1 MAKRGRKT
9 NKKEAPK
16 AKDPKGY
23 LDSNKDAF
31 TDYKVIKGNKIT
43 MQGVSG
49 QVYAIPV
56 DSKGNAGEGK
66 LMKPG
71 ENHKFEGASHVIE
84 VPEVAMAQLGLN
96 TGDVNP
102 KYQGFGKGVLDFI
115 QNTGNSI
122 GNDVEGNMA
131 ENSNYINR
139 AINYGSNLMNG
150 TPNNTPNTNN
160 PNASNEW
167 TGGSNTFDDG
177 SRNTQPTEEDPMDFV
192 NSTLPFDQTNGIDP
206 SSNIYNEGLNGVP
219 TQPQGNFQPSAP
231 DLLASYEEDANAV
244 DMQDDINDANA
255 DTTFLTNQMNK
266 AQKVNTDF
274 TNRKNWVEDPDQ
286 VNVSEEDEEI
296 EDTQK
301 IQFDN
306 PYGGVDIPTAAQTLG
321 ASFSYDGD
329 KKGANT
335 ARGVASGLKL
345 LTGLGRNVMS
355 GYGQNKRNQFVTDKE
370 NEKQRKANQGQTEI
384 LQQGGNITDRDLV
397 SINDTTGL
405 DFTQGG
411 ANSLFEHMPNE
422 TQGETTPIDFGK
434 YEDVGYFSTGEMQ
447 NGKRVI
453 HNTSQNPMNYVDNKR
468 NALEYLRELNGD
480 NFDFQYRNNTQESA
494 DNEVVSRKKGGKVTA
509 AELLTG
515 SVTTGDSNA
524 PHNVEVEKGE
534 HIKDN
539 QSGQVQ
545 EVMGKKHSKGGE
557 KMNLEDHKVLS
568 DFTKIGSN
576 KAKKYRD
583 EFDIKV
589 KSKDSY
595 ATVMDKILKKTGY
608 KSITDELTNTIEK
621 TEKEQKSAKDRDSE
635 ATTGINMQHLS
646 GKIND
651 LTNDLKPLEEMKAN
665 VFETLFE
672 DQQGSKS
679 KSDIESELTEM
690 KDGGEKG
697 DGNDM
702 SREKFKNWIADLRQN
717 GYEGDIDVEA
727 EDIGAE
733 AGKAQEW
740 MIKNK
745 PEVVLKYFRENGQS
759 ITAKGMDMLKNN
771 NPGIFQKAGIDGNKA
786 AASYSEEEKETIRSA
801 MKEEGLYTDEFIL
814 EQFNDNKF
822 EYRAPLMGMQLPQA
836 SGRTG
841 DTKELMK
848 RPYSGGTGEVPTVD
862 GDKAKREATGD
873 RTALLPSQHTL
884 PPSTMQPHRLGEIT
898 PRESEAKLISPTA
911 QIEELNRQAM
921 TARESINTL
930 PDSQRRAALAQLNA
944 QTQQSINQVMSQ
956 TNRANAQIEG
966 QNEQANIQRGTK
978 ADLYNEQAA
987 NLHERNQLLAKDNTE
1002 TDIRN
1007 YFNAQNKKQVANY
1020 NTINNMNLTNAM
1032 YDNFQYDGNGKLIQT
1047 GKAPD
1052 LKGLAE
1058 YYIGIGYSKTEADKK
1073 VLEDEK
1079 KSKNKKAP
1087 VAKRGRKTK

>member
-1 MAKRGRKT
+1 MTKRGRKT
-9 NKKEAPK
+9 NKKETPK
-16 AKDPKGY
+16 ANDPKGY
-23 LDSNKDAF
+23 LDSNKDKF

-43 MQGVSG
+43 MKGVSG
-49 QVYAIPV
+49 KIYAIPV

-71 ENHKFEGASHVIE
+71 EEHKFEGASHVIE
-84 VPEVAMAQLGLN
+84 VPEVAMAQGGLN
-96 TGDVNP
+96 TSPTDPTTTEPSDINAP
-102 KYQGFGKGVLDFI
+102 LFFQNQTNGVDP
-115 QNTGNSI
+115 S
-122 GNDVEGNMA
+122 
-131 ENSNYINR
+131 
-139 AINYGSNLMNG
+139 SNLYNNFLNG
-150 TPNNTPNTNN
+150 TPAQPQ
-160 PNASNEW
+160 
-167 TGGSNTFDDG
+167 GTF
-177 SRNTQPTEEDPMDFV
+177 QPTTPTTTE
-192 NSTLPFDQTNGIDP
+192 PFDINDPLSFDKMNGIDP
-206 SSNIYNEGLNGVP
+206 SSNLYNEGLNGVP
-219 TQPQGNFQPSAP
+219 SQPQGNFQPTTPTTPTMTDTRPQKSSVSTGWDLDYEKPSIIEGTTPAELLQQSATTAT
-231 DLLASYEEDANAV
+231 DELEQKYAQTEEED
-244 DMQDDINDANA
+244 
-255 DTTFLTNQMNK
+255 
-266 AQKVNTDF
+266 NTL
-274 TNRKNWVEDPDQ
+274 DP
-286 VNVSEEDEEI
+286 
-296 EDTQK
+296 TQK

-355 GYGQNKRNQFVTDKE
+355 GYGQNKRNQYVTDQE
-370 NEKQRKANQGQTEI
+370 NEKQRKANQGQ
-384 LQQGGNITDRDLV
+384 LQYKQEGGNITGRDLA

-434 YEDVGYFSTGEMQ
+434 YEDAGYFSTGEIQ

-480 NFDFQYRNNTQESA
+480 TFDFQYKDNTQESA
-494 DNEVVSRKKGGKVTA
+494 GNEVVSRKKGGKVTA

-515 SVTTGDSNA
+515 SVATGDENA

-539 QSGQVQ
+539 QTGQVQ
-545 EVMGKKHSKGGE
+545 EVMGEKHSKGGE

-568 DFTKIGSN
+568 DFTKIGGN

-589 KSKDSY
+589 KAKDTY
-595 ATVMDKILKKTGY
+595 ATVMDKVLKKTGY
-608 KSITDELTNTIEK
+608 KSITDDLTNTIEK
-621 TEKEQKSAKDRDSE
+621 TEKEQKSAKGRDSE

-690 KDGGEKG
+690 EDGGIIAKDGV
-697 DGNDM
+697 DM
-702 SREKFKNWIADLRQN
+702 SRERFKKWVADLRQN

-745 PEVVLKYFRENGQS
+745 PEVVLKYFTENGQP

-771 NPGIFQKAGIDGNKA
+771 NPGIFQKAGIDGNKDV
-786 AASYSEEEKETIRSA
+786 ASYSEEEKEIIRNT
-801 MKEEGLYTDEFIL
+801 MKEEGVYTDEFIL

-822 EYRAPLMGMQLPQA
+822 EYRAPLMGMQPPQA
-836 SGRTG
+836 SGRENTG
-841 DTKELMK
+841 ITGELMK
-848 RPYSGGTGEVPTVD
+848 RPYSGGTGEVGEAPTVD
-862 GDKAKREATGD
+862 GEKSKREATGD
-873 RTALLPSQHTL
+873 RTALLPSQHIL

-956 TNRANAQIEG
+956 TNRANAQIQG
-966 QNEQANIQRGTK
+966 QNEQANIQRGTRADIYNEK
-978 ADLYNEQAA
+978 AADL
-987 NLHERNQLLAKDNTE
+987 HEKKQLLAKDNTE

-1020 NTINNMNLTNAM
+1020 NTINSMNLTNAM

-1052 LKGLAE
+1052 FSKRMD
-1058 YYIGIGYSKTEADKK
+1058 YYLGIGYSKAEADKK
-1073 VLEDEK
+1073 ALEDEK

-1087 VAKRGRKTK
+1087 IAKRGRKTK